1 MKKAQEEFRCTFKEA
16 LRSMRAKGL
25 SIKLFQTGSSAGR
38 LLWNRRGKDIELPSD
53 TKARVD
59 YIEARKSP
67 RHKHCCAE
75 WIRERG
81 VNRWRAIGLLYYYY
95 EGSGSL

>member
-1 MKKAQEEFRCTFKEA
+1 MMKKAQEEFRCTFKEA

-25 SIKLFQTGSSAGR
+25 SIKLFQTGS
-38 LLWNRRGKDIELPSD
+38 GKDIELPSD

-67 RHKHCCAE
+67 RHKFCCAE